1 MTKIKKFEIKDT
13 VSLKEWK
20 SKGTWSRFKKGLD
33 EGYGGV
39 KEAIKEAYAVVT
51 STIDENFAKEH
62 TFGLHH
68 EVTES
73 GEVVLNKFALAKA
86 VAGLSTNTTLTE
98 EQKAEARAHLLKHYE
113 ELEEDPPASLIEGE
127 MSILEATI
135 EGMKPADIPVAPGV
149 DLEAIKA
156 GDDDPLEVVVSVPAS
171 KSKRGWNYTGESLQ
185 DIVNF
190 VNAETLSGFL
200 GHQKPDNVDTEF
212 PTPVTHWVGAKW
224 ENGKAYFR
232 GVVDKVAPDLKRWI
246 RSRRVTQVSIFGIPT
261 LKNANGEVHVV
272 GYKPLSI
279 DWTPLHRAGM
289 PSEVVAFGEMD
300 AISVADSTFDTSL
313 IGWDGSYEALREAL
327 VGAVR
332 NKFVDNEQYS
342 WVERMYGDHII
353 VNLEPKDGPRELY
366 KVSYSVADGRVVLG
380 EDVEKVVEKITFVPT
395 GEMGAIPAMP
405 STLMAFDGSHEGLRE
420 ALVAALRNKY
430 REKDTYVW
438 VRRVFDDYVIVEYEA
453 EGPPRLFKVGY
464 GVFEGKILLSDDV
477 TEVKEQTIY
486 TPVSGEMSTKGDE
499 SMTIQEMLAAVRS
512 ALAKK
517 ETDLITVLGEM
528 GYEKDAVVTQL
539 AGEQMEQFKN
549 GAEFGV
555 ELATTLG
562 FTRETPTNEA
572 LALAG
577 EMAEVWKALGYDK
590 EKPEKPAEVVGE
602 MAQAAANKAKEA
614 HVKLVE
620 ETIKEK
626 VTGEQAQIL
635 VTKMLNVAEGAT
647 KEEIA
652 GEIDGLLADEALRGI
667 LGKNFVEQPAVTGS
681 GVSDAPK
688 HLVQRTA
695 SI

>member
-13 VSLKEWK
+13 VSLNEWK
-20 SKGTWSRFKKGLD
+20 PKGIWSKFKKGLD

-39 KEAIKEAYAVVT
+39 KEAIKEAYAIVT
-51 STIDENFAKEH
+51 TTIDENFTKES

-68 EVTES
+68 EVTAD
-73 GEVVLNKFALAKA
+73 GQVVLNKFALAKA
-86 VAGLSTNTTLTE
+86 VADLSNNTTLTE
-98 EQKAEARAHLLKHYE
+98 EQKTEARAHLLKHYE
-113 ELEEDPPASLIEGE
+113 ELEEEPPASLVEGE
-127 MSILEATI
+127 MSILDAVI
-135 EGMKPADIPVAPGV
+135 GGMKPEDIPLAPGV
-149 DLEAIKA
+149 DVEAIKA
-156 GDDDPLEVVVSVPAS
+156 GDDDPLEVVVSVPVS
-171 KSKRGWNYTGESLQ
+171 KSKRGWYYTGESLQ

-190 VNAETLSGFL
+190 VNGETLSGFL
-200 GHQKPDNVDTEF
+200 GHQKAEDVDTQF
-212 PTPVTHWVGAKW
+212 PTPVTHWVGALWKD
-224 ENGKAYFR
+224 GKAYFR
-232 GVVDKVAPDLKRWI
+232 GVVDKAAPDLKRWI
-246 RSRRVTQVSIFGIPT
+246 RSKRVTQVSIFGIPT
-261 LKNANGEVHVV
+261 LQNANGEVHVV

-289 PSEVVAFGEMD
+289 PSSIVAFGEMD
-300 AISVADSTFDTSL
+300 TLTIKPFDDSMADT
-313 IGWDGSYEALREAL
+313 DGSYEALREAV

-332 NKFVDNEQYS
+332 NKFGKDDNYTWVDRLYVDYVIVA
-342 WVERMYGDHII
+342 VESK
-353 VNLEPKDGPRELY
+353 NGPRELY
-366 KVSYSVADGRVVLG
+366 KVSYSIVDGRVVLG
-380 EDVEKVVEKITFVPT
+380 EDAEKVVEKITFVPS
-395 GEMGAIPAMP
+395 GEMSVIPNMP
-405 STLMAFDGSHEGLRE
+405 GTPMAFDGSHEGLRE

-430 REKDTYVW
+430 KGKDTYVW
-438 VRRVFDDYVIVEYEA
+438 VRRVFDDYAIVEYEA

-486 TPVSGEMSTKGDE
+486 TPVSGEISTKGDE

-517 ETDLITVLGEM
+517 ETDLVTVLGEM
-528 GYEKDAVVTQL
+528 GYEKEVVVTQL
-539 AGEQMEQFKN
+539 AGEQMEQFKT
-549 GAEFGV
+549 GAEFGAK
-555 ELATTLG
+555 LATTLG
-562 FTRETPTNEA
+562 FTKETSAEEA

-590 EKPEKPAEVVGE
+590 DKPEKPAEVVGE
-602 MAQAAANKAKEA
+602 MAQAIANKAKEA